1 LPSSIGLVFI
11 AVGIAVETLGLVV
24 FGVALALAGLLR
36 ARWWAK
42 VCATSQ
48 LVDDGTH
55 LVWMYRGDRREAVAW
70 ADLRHLLF
78 QRWARQLVW
87 AIGPKSGGPFPYV
100 LVDSRDDPLPSG
112 FRHFA
117 EVMIIDGA
125 QLQAADQALADACRR
140 HRVTYHGPES
150 GW

>member
-1 LPSSIGLVFI
+1 MPSSIGLVFI
-11 AVGIAVETLGLVV
+11 ATGIAVETLGLVV
-24 FGVALALAGLLR
+24 FGVALAIAGLLR

-42 VCATSQ
+42 VCTTSQ
-48 LVDDGTH
+48 LVDGGES
-55 LVWMYRGDRREAVAW
+55 LVWMYRGERREAVAL

-78 QRWARQLVW
+78 QRWAHHLVW

-100 LVDSRDDPLPSG
+100 LVDSRAYPPHPG

-117 EVMIIDGA
+117 EIMIIDRA

-140 HRVTYHGPES
+140 HRVTYHGPDS

>member
-1 LPSSIGLVFI
+1 MLSLVGLVFI
-11 AVGIAVETLGLVV
+11 AVGIAVETLGLVA
-24 FGVALALAGLLR
+24 FGVAVVLAGLLR
-36 ARWWAK
+36 AWWWAK

-48 LVDDGTH
+48 LVDDGRH
-55 LVWMYRGDRREAVAW
+55 LVWMYRGDRREAAAW
-70 ADLRHLLF
+70 ADLRHVLL

-87 AIGPKSGGPFPYV
+87 AIGPKSGGPFPFV
-100 LVDSRDDPLPSG
+100 LVDSRADPPPSG

-140 HRVTYHGPES
+140 HGVTYHGPES
-150 GW
+150 GG